1 MREFEDSVFYR
12 EDLVFSV
19 KTGILLLNDLE
30 ISDVVFAVLDKYRRM
45 FPDWEI
51 MLLSVKK
58 GKDPMITYSRFV
70 ELLQQHERSF
80 AEEKENASL
89 I

>member
-12 EDLVFSV
+12 EDLIFSV

-30 ISDVVFAVLDKYRRM
+30 ISDVIFAVLDKYRRM

-58 GKDPMITYSRFV
+58 ARI
-70 ELLQQHERSF
+70 Q
-80 AEEKENASL
+80 
-89 I
+89 

>member
-1 MREFEDSVFYR
+1 MREFEDGAFYR
-12 EDLVFSV
+12 EDLVFRV

-30 ISDVVFAVLDKYRRM
+30 ISDVVFAVLDKYRGM

-51 MLLSVKK
+51 MLLSVEKDI
-58 GKDPMITYSRFV
+58 DPMITYSKLV

-80 AEEKENASL
+80 AEEKNASL
-89 I
+89 G